1 MSNKKRW
8 VVALS
13 LLLSLSSWSQPVQA
27 AVGTATND
35 AAILTRLVGYLEK
48 AKAEPI
54 WPGYDLTAFTLIYGN
69 GDAYYLLNASRASSS
84 MRLKGQPV
92 PSLAGV
98 KRLEGET
105 IRRLGLAT
113 DNVWDEKD
121 VDGERVFIV
130 KQLPQANTAETLDP
144 IHEFLTLFH
153 ETFHFTAQESFM
165 HRMANG
171 DERILDAEDF
181 AYTQLEASL
190 LARLIGETNP
200 NSLKTGALLYLAVR
214 QKHERVIPKKY
225 ADYRHGMTVTE
236 GTAQYLTDKFFERN
250 YPKGTSNHIAY
261 STSRLKEALEKPQ
274 EADRS
279 RYYVMG
285 AALCHLLDRLMPD
298 WKGRFSDYV
307 DSLDGLLAEA
317 VSYSYRPEETL
328 QQVGNHYNIDQELFR
343 YKAQFQAKAAEE
355 SREIEQVMTAFR
367 SQGATRLSLKLPSH
381 LVSMGGSWAESWD
394 IEDGRRLTRGKLLEF
409 THAKTKQPVLT
420 MENVIAIRHTMPKVL
435 KIELY
440 RDLEPSEIRINGKP
454 LLAGFSVASGSL
466 EVDQPG
472 FKLRAQQAVLRRE
485 GDGFDVEVTSP

>member
-1 MSNKKRW
+1 MSNKIRL
-8 VVALS
+8 VLAIS
-13 LLLSLSSWSQPVQA
+13 LIFSLSTWSQPIHA
-27 AVGTATND
+27 AVGTASND

-48 AKAEPI
+48 AKEEPI
-54 WPGYDLTAFTLIYGN
+54 WPGYDPTAFTLIYGN
-69 GDAYYLLNASRASSS
+69 GDAYYLLNASRGSSS
-84 MRLKGQPV
+84 IKLNGQPV

-98 KRLEGET
+98 TRLEGET

-113 DNVWDEKD
+113 DNVWVEKN

-130 KQLPQANTAETLDP
+130 KQLAQANTAETLDP

-153 ETFHFTAQESFM
+153 ETFHFTVQESFM
-165 HRMANG
+165 HRMASG

-214 QKHERVIPKKY
+214 QKHESMIPKKY
-225 ADYRHGMTVTE
+225 ADYRQGMTVTE

-250 YPKGTSNHIAY
+250 HPKGTSNHIAY
-261 STSRLKEALEKPQ
+261 TTSRLKEALEKPQ

-285 AALCHLLDRLMPD
+285 AAVCHLLDRLMPE

-317 VSYSYRPEETL
+317 VGYQHRPEKIL
-328 QQVGNHYNIDQELFR
+328 QQLGNHANFDQELSR

-355 SREIEQVMTAFR
+355 SREIEQVMTAYR
-367 SQGATRLSLKLPSH
+367 SQGALRLSLKLPSH
-381 LVSMGGSWAESWD
+381 LVSMGGSWIESWD
-394 IEDGRRLTRGKLLEF
+394 MAGGRRLTRGKLLEF
-409 THAKTKQPVLT
+409 THAKTKQPVLS
-420 MENVIAIRHTMPKVL
+420 MENVIAIRHSMPKEL

-440 RDLEPSEIRINGKP
+440 RNLEPSAIRVNGIP
-454 LLAGFSVASGSL
+454 LPAGSSAASGSL

-472 FKLRAQQAVLRRE
+472 FKLRAQQAVLGRGE
-485 GDGFDVEVTSP
+485 DGFHIEVISP

>member
-1 MSNKKRW
+1 MSNKKRLTL
-8 VVALS
+8 ALT
-13 LLLSLSSWSQPVQA
+13 LLFSLSSWSQPIDA
-27 AVGTATND
+27 AVGTTSSD

-54 WPGYDLTAFTLIYGN
+54 WPGYDLTAFTLIYGH
-69 GDAYYLLNASRASSS
+69 GDAYYLLNTSRASSS
-84 MRLKGQPV
+84 IRLNGELV
-92 PSLAGV
+92 PSLPGV

-105 IRRLGLAT
+105 VKRLGLAT

-130 KQLPQANTAETLDP
+130 KQLPQAKTAETLDP

-165 HRMANG
+165 HRLANG

-181 AYTQLEASL
+181 AYTQLEALL

-200 NSLKTGALLYLAVR
+200 NSLRTGALLYLAVR
-214 QKHERVIPKKY
+214 QKHESMIPKNY
-225 ADYRHGMTVTE
+225 ADYRQGMTVTE
-236 GTAQYLTDKFFERN
+236 GTAQYLTDKFFERSH
-250 YPKGTSNHIAY
+250 PKGTSNHIAY
-261 STSRLKEALEKPQ
+261 TTSRLKEALEKPQ
-274 EADRS
+274 AADRS

-285 AALCHLLDRLMPD
+285 AAVCHLLDRLMPD

-317 VSYSYRPEETL
+317 VGYQHRPEETL
-328 QQVGNHYNIDQELFR
+328 QQLGNRYNIEQELSR
-343 YKAQFQAKAAEE
+343 YKAQFQAQAAEE
-355 SREIEQVMTAFR
+355 AREIEGIMTAFR

-381 LVSMGGSWAESWD
+381 LVSMGGSWVESWD
-394 IEDGRRLTRGKLLEF
+394 IADGRRLTRGKLLAF
-409 THAKTKQPVLT
+409 THTTTKQPVLT
-420 MENVIAIRHTMPKVL
+420 MENVIAIRHPMPKVL

-440 RDLEPSEIRINGKP
+440 RDLEPSEIRVNGKP
-454 LLAGFSVASGSL
+454 LLASFSVASGSL

-472 FKLRAQQAVLRRE
+472 FKLRAQQAVLGRGE
-485 GDGFDVEVTSP
+485 DGFHIDVISP

>member
-1 MSNKKRW
+1 MNNKIRL
-8 VVALS
+8 VLAVS
-13 LLLSLSSWSQPVQA
+13 LLLSLSSWSQPIHA
-27 AVGTATND
+27 AEGTASKD

-48 AKAEPI
+48 AKEEPI

-84 MRLKGQPV
+84 IRLKGQSV
-92 PSLAGV
+92 PSLPGV
-98 KRLEGET
+98 TRLEDET

-113 DNVWDEKD
+113 DNVWDEKI

-130 KQLPQANTAETLDP
+130 KQLEQANTAETMDP

-165 HRMANG
+165 HRMASG

-214 QKHERVIPKKY
+214 QKHESLIPKKY
-225 ADYRHGMTVTE
+225 ADYRQGMTVTE

-250 YPKGTSNHIAY
+250 HPKGTSNHIAY
-261 STSRLKEALEKPQ
+261 TTSRLKAALEKPQ

-285 AALCHLLDRLMPD
+285 AAVCHLLDRLMPD

-317 VSYSYRPEETL
+317 VKYQHRPEETL
-328 QQVGNHYNIDQELFR
+328 QQLGNHANLDQELSR

-355 SREIEQVMTAFR
+355 SREIEKIMTAFR

-381 LVSMGGSWAESWD
+381 LVSMGGSWVESWD
-394 IEDGRRLTRGKLLEF
+394 LADGRRLTRGKLLEV
-409 THAKTKQPVLT
+409 THAKTKQPVLS
-420 MENVIAIRHTMPKVL
+420 MENVIAIRHTMPKEL
-435 KIELY
+435 AIELY
-440 RDLEPSEIRINGKP
+440 RNLEPSEIRVNGKP
-454 LLAGFSVASGSL
+454 LPAGSSVASGSL

-472 FKLRAQQAVLRRE
+472 FKLRAQQAVLRRG
-485 GDGFDVEVTSP
+485 GDGFHIEVTSP